1 MVGDVMNS
9 VEETIINSAIKLF
22 SEKGYAATS
31 IRDIAKSVN
40 MTSASLY
47 HYMNTKKDLL
57 NLIMKSYLSRLFSGA
72 ESALTELNEV
82 TADKKLETLIRF
94 HVQSHGKEKLAALV
108 VDTEYRSLEG
118 KSKEEIKKL
127 RNNYEKLWTVV
138 LEEGQKNGDFYF
150 SDIKITSFALISLC
164 TGVAHWY
171 RDNGRLSLEEIANQY
186 SKLGLQMV
194 KFT

>member
-82 TADKKLETLIRF
+82 TADKKLETRSEEHTSEL
-94 HVQSHGKEKLAALV
+94 QSRGHLV
-108 VDTEYRSLEG
+108 
-118 KSKEEIKKL
+118 
-127 RNNYEKLWTVV
+127 
-138 LEEGQKNGDFYF
+138 
-150 SDIKITSFALISLC
+150 C
-164 TGVAHWY
+164 
-171 RDNGRLSLEEIANQY
+171 
-186 SKLGLQMV
+186 
-194 KFT
+194 